1 VRFTVDRL
9 SLALSIVFSSLLGS
23 AALGHAAC
31 GDPTAVATI
40 RGQIAEQCSCSE
52 AATHAAYVS
61 CAQTIV
67 RNAVADKTLPQGCS
81 ANVLRCVRTSTCGR
95 PGAVTCCTTTSR
107 GVTRCSVKSRAS
119 LCIAPSNGRACV
131 GVLSSCCDA
140 CTASGCFVPPTPTP
154 TPKPT
159 PKPTPTPTPTQTP
172 KPTPTPTPLPAICAG
187 GIGLPPIGHAGFTF
201 TKGTQ
206 DCDAPSTPAPGK
218 VEDANGNDLG
228 DLGAGCQYAGS
239 LPSLKIPDGGSAIV
253 SVVGLDLLTQTVK
266 IAGSSGSPSQCTVG
280 AGPGRHCSNGAPGS
294 DGAGACTSDGDC
306 KGLVGSCNLD
316 ANCYFGA
323 PIPVPNG
330 NFSACALNA
339 FQTDICGQLNLLT
352 READF
357 TAQLS
362 ARIYLTGNATSPC
375 PQCLN
380 GTCDSGQN
388 AGQPCTGVGS
398 QNTTLDC
405 PPLTKQFFATL
416 PLTLPS
422 LTTGTSELTADSN
435 GIFCPGQSSPG
446 AFGLPNATRVSETG
460 TPIAGSSSNLL
471 GLTIGATFCIPPTG
485 NGLIDSMGG
494 FPTVGAVSVNGQFD
508 LSSVLP

>member
-1 VRFTVDRL
+1 VRHPIFQLSL
-9 SLALSIVFSSLLGS
+9 SLAIVFFCLLGG

-31 GDPTAVATI
+31 TDPTAVATV
-40 RGQIAEQCSCSE
+40 RGQIAEQCSCAE

-61 CAQTIV
+61 CAQTVV
-67 RNAVADKTLPQGCS
+67 RNAVADHDIPQGCS
-81 ANVLRCVRTSTCGR
+81 ASVLGCVRQSTCGR
-95 PGAVTCCTTTSR
+95 PAAVTCCTTNAR
-107 GVTRCSVKSRAS
+107 GVTKCSVKSKAS
-119 LCIAPSNGRACV
+119 SCRAPSNGQACV
-131 GVLSSCCDA
+131 GVVSSCCDA

-154 TPKPT
+154 TAKPT
-159 PKPTPTPTPTQTP
+159 PRATPTPTPTQTP
-172 KPTPTPTPLPAICAG
+172 RPTPTPTPLPAICAG
-187 GIGLPPIGHAGFTF
+187 GIGLPPIAQAGFTF
-201 TKGTQ
+201 TKGTT
-206 DCDAPSTPAPGK
+206 DCDTPLPPLSGK
-218 VEDANGNDLG
+218 VQDAAGNDIS
-228 DLGAGCQYAGS
+228 DLGAGCQYAGA
-239 LPSLKIPDGGSAIV
+239 LPALIIPDGGSAIV

-266 IAGSSGSPSQCTVG
+266 IAGKAGSPAECTVG
-280 AGPGRHCSNGAPGS
+280 AGPGQHCSNGAPGT
-294 DGAGACTSDGDC
+294 DGNGTCTSDGDC

-323 PIPVPNG
+323 PIPIPNG

-339 FQTDICGQLNLLT
+339 FQTDICGQLNLLS

-362 ARIYLTGNATSPC
+362 ARIYLTGNQTSPC
-375 PQCLN
+375 PQCVN

-388 AGQPCTGVGS
+388 AGQACVGVGS

-422 LTTGTSELTADSN
+422 LTTGTSALTADAN
-435 GIFCPGQSSPG
+435 GLFCPGQSSPG

-460 TPIAGSSSNLL
+460 TPIAGSSNLL

-494 FPTVGAVSVNGQFD
+494 FPTVGAVSVNGEFD